1 MPRSSQ
7 IPKYR
12 DLQFQKAQV
21 SNSQKEFERVHLG
34 SRAPS
39 SRELKT
45 LAGEFAKNAR
55 NLNLLYAGITG
66 VKGAPADP
74 SAEDNNAI
82 LLLFTSKASLR
93 NFLDQ
98 PITGPMQGISL
109 VLDVTPAPRL

>member
-66 VKGAPADP
+66 VKGAPVDP
-74 SAEDNNAI
+74 SAQDNNAI

-93 NFLDQ
+93 NFLNQ
-98 PITGPMQGISL
+98 PITAPMQGVSL
-109 VLDVTPAPRL
+109 VLDVTPTPRL